1 MKKMLNDIAFVFP
14 VMFYY
19 ALEALIVGVVIS
31 IVWKL
36 FLSNFL
42 GNVGYLQ
49 IVAIYWIIK
58 MLFFDVFKLIAGLTS
73 AGNNMRREMEEQNPD
88 FDETEDNREE

>member
-1 MKKMLNDIAFVFP
+1 MRKILNDIAFVFP

-49 IVAIYWIIK
+49 IVAIYWIVK
-58 MLFFDVFKLIAGLTS
+58 MLFFDVFKLIAGLAS
-73 AGNNMRREMEEQNPD
+73 AGNNMRREMEENP
-88 FDETEDNREE
+88 EDNEE